1 MPLCG
6 VSSTLIRE
14 RAAAG
19 RPLRHLVPDP
29 VAELISER
37 ELYR

>member
-14 RAAAG
+14 RTAQG
-19 RPLRHLVPDP
+19 KPLRHLVPDP
-29 VAELISER
+29 VVEMIEER
-37 ELYR
+37 GLYR